1 VSQQDEIKFIAEGE
15 LAGLVKLLRGL
26 GLDCRYDGGASL
38 SAVILQSATDGRI
51 LITRKPLAET
61 LRTKVIRVLATSPD
75 EQLSELANQLPVAGY
90 IRPFSRC
97 LKCNTLLIA
106 APNAP
111 TECIPPL
118 ILERRLDLSQ
128 CPSCHRYYWEGSH
141 VKRLRHRLQQTG
153 LLAPDH

>member
-1 VSQQDEIKFIAEGE
+1 VSPQDEIKFIAEGE
-15 LAGLVKLLRGL
+15 LAGLVKLLRCL

-38 SAVILQSATDGRI
+38 PNVILQSATDERI

-61 LRTKVIRVLATSPD
+61 YKTKVVRVSADSPD
-75 EQLSELANQLPVAGY
+75 AQLSELANIVPIADY

-97 LKCNTLLIA
+97 LKCNALLIP

-111 TECIPPL
+111 AECIPLL
-118 ILERRLDLSQ
+118 IIERQLDLSQ

-141 VKRLRHRLQQTG
+141 VKLLRHRLQQIG
-153 LLAPDH
+153 LLDPNK